1 MTDSAGFQV
10 EVDEDR
16 GGVTVTVTGD
26 IDLATI
32 RPLERARD
40 RALEGNPTRVLIDLR
55 GVRFIDSSGLKFLI
69 ETDRMSRSG
78 GWRLA
83 LFRPQQAAMR
93 VFAVT
98 GIEKHLPFVDP
109 DEEGD

>member
-1 MTDSAGFQV
+1 MTDSAGFRV
-10 EVDEDR
+10 DVDEGR
-16 GGVTVTVTGD
+16 SSVTVTVTGD

-40 RALEGNPTRVLIDLR
+40 RALAGSPTRVLIDLR

-78 GWRLA
+78 GWRLE

-98 GIEKHLPFVDP
+98 GVEKHLPFVDP
-109 DEEGD
+109 DEDDS